1 MDSVSMVLKC
11 FLAGRQRTLAIR
23 MLLAEREGE
32 RNSVFHF
39 MGGLVHSGFHPA
51 PWGRNKMRSRQ
62 GVLWSW
68 GLGVTLALSLGAC
81 GVDSRPPADGVSQED
96 SGALTSEPLE
106 ASLTWDPYADAVA
119 SGTNAAVLNASAAL
133 GAPDGQAA
141 TLLGLLNAALV
152 LDLGAGEEGTGD
164 LRVYYKGL
172 SLALVA
178 QVDFLKAD
186 GTFIGSSSLHLVELG
201 LGTHVAVALY
211 PGNVPYRYVRLKG
224 ALAIYLVDAVET
236 SLRAVCGDGVLG
248 GFEVCDDGNQL
259 SGDGCNSVCQL
270 EPGYTCTGQPTVC
283 TDIDECAAGTDNC
296 SENATCTNIGGSFT
310 CACTAGYEGDGVT
323 CTDID
328 ECAAGTD
335 NCSENATCTNIGGSF
350 TCACTAGYEG
360 DGVTCTDIDECAA
373 GTDNCSENAAC
384 TNIGGSFTCAC
395 NAGYEGDGVI
405 CTNID
410 ECAANPCLNGGTCID
425 GVGSY
430 TCKCAPTYEGPI
442 CQSCSGT
449 LADCNGTSSDGCE
462 VNLQSDANSC
472 GACGIVCSTGQICS
486 NATCQAP
493 PPGQV
498 PGTPVSTPANHSPL
512 APAVADVNGDGKL
525 DILVANAESG
535 TTQTPSG
542 SLSVFLGNGD
552 ASVQSEV
559 NYGSASLS
567 SNAVVAVD
575 VDGDGWLDAVTVDG
589 QTNLP
594 LINGNISVYKNL
606 GSSAPGTFG
615 APTSFTTGTPGSVHL
630 CTGDFDNNGVAD
642 IATTSV
648 TQSQVSVLFGTG
660 AGNFGAPTFIG
671 IQNTGGVQS
680 SIACRDLN
688 SDGFSDIVVTS
699 PSSARLSVLINQ
711 GNGSFAA
718 PVAYS
723 NSAGGL
729 TAGIAFGDANGD
741 GTLDILSNGA
751 AGRFLFFFRGN
762 GNGTFASGVQS
773 TASATSA
780 TNSALG
786 VVAGDFNGDGK
797 LDAYILVTA
806 ASGGVRP
813 MTGNGNG
820 GFTAD
825 TVVTTG
831 ASPGLNAIATA
842 DMDAD
847 GYADL
852 ILTNR
857 GSATV
862 TVVPNGL

>member
-1 MDSVSMVLKC
+1 
-11 FLAGRQRTLAIR
+11 
-23 MLLAEREGE
+23 
-32 RNSVFHF
+32 
-39 MGGLVHSGFHPA
+39 
-51 PWGRNKMRSRQ
+51 MRSHP

-68 GLGVTLALSLGAC
+68 GLGVALALSLGAC
-81 GVDSRPPADGVSQED
+81 AVESLDETVGPPEDGVSQAGDE
-96 SGALTSEPLE
+96 ALTRERPE
-106 ASLTWDPYADAVA
+106 ASLTWDPYADAVV
-119 SGTNAAVLNASAAL
+119 SSTTAAVLNASAAL

-141 TLLGLLNAALV
+141 TMLSVLNSALV
-152 LDLGAGEEGTGD
+152 LDLGQGEEGTGD
-164 LRVYYKGL
+164 LRVYYRGL
-172 SLALVA
+172 TLALVA

-186 GTFIGSSSLHLVELG
+186 GTFIGSSTLHLKELG
-201 LGTHVAVALY
+201 LGTHIAVATY
-211 PGNVPYRYVRLKG
+211 PGNVPYRYVRLRG
-224 ALAIYLVDAVET
+224 AVLALYLVDAVET
-236 SLRAVCGDGVLG
+236 SLRVFCGDGVLG

-270 EPGYTCTGQPTVC
+270 EPGYTCTGEPTVC

-296 SENATCTNIGGSFT
+296 NDNAS
-310 CACTAGYEGDGVT
+310 
-323 CTDID
+323 
-328 ECAAGTD
+328 
-335 NCSENATCTNIGGSF
+335 
-350 TCACTAGYEG
+350 
-360 DGVTCTDIDECAA
+360 
-373 GTDNCSENAAC
+373 C

-395 NAGYEGDGVI
+395 NAGYEGDGVT

-430 TCKCAPTYEGPI
+430 TCKCAPTYEGNI

-449 LADCNGTSSDGCE
+449 LADCNANSSDGCE
-462 VNLQSDANSC
+462 VNLQSDADSC
-472 GACGIVCSTGQICS
+472 GACGIVCSTSQICS
-486 NATCQAP
+486 NATCQTAP
-493 PPGQV
+493 TGQV
-498 PGTPVSTPANHSPL
+498 PGTPVSSPANHSPL

-525 DILVANAESG
+525 DILVANAESAS
-535 TTQTPSG
+535 TQTPSG

-575 VDGDGWLDAVTVDG
+575 VDGDGWLDAVTVNG

-630 CTGDFDNNGVAD
+630 CTGDFDNDGVAD

-648 TQSQVSVLFGTG
+648 TQNQVSVLFGTG

-671 IQNTGGVQS
+671 IQNTGGAQS

-688 SDGFSDIVVTS
+688 SDGFSDLVVTS

-711 GNGSFAA
+711 GDGTFAA

-723 NSAGGL
+723 NSAGGQ

-751 AGRFLFFFRGN
+751 AGRYLFFFQGN
-762 GNGTFASGVQS
+762 GNGTFASGAQS
-773 TASATSA
+773 TAAATTA

-797 LDAYILVTA
+797 LDAYILVTT

-813 MTGNGNG
+813 MTGNGSG
-820 GFTAD
+820 GFTSG

-857 GSATV
+857 GSGTV

>member
-1 MDSVSMVLKC
+1 M
-11 FLAGRQRTLAIR
+11 
-23 MLLAEREGE
+23 
-32 RNSVFHF
+32 
-39 MGGLVHSGFHPA
+39 
-51 PWGRNKMRSRQ
+51 
-62 GVLWSW
+62 
-68 GLGVTLALSLGAC
+68 
-81 GVDSRPPADGVSQED
+81 
-96 SGALTSEPLE
+96 
-106 ASLTWDPYADAVA
+106 TWDPYADAVA
-119 SGTNAAVLNASAAL
+119 SGTTATVLNANAAL

-141 TLLGLLNAALV
+141 TLLGVLNTALV
-152 LDLGAGEEGTGD
+152 LDLGQGEEGTGD
-164 LRVYYKGL
+164 LRVYYQGL

-201 LGTHVAVALY
+201 LGTHIAVATY
-211 PGNVPYRYVRLKG
+211 PGNVPYRYVRLRG
-224 ALAIYLVDAVET
+224 SVLALYLVDAVET
-236 SLRAVCGDGVLG
+236 SLRAVCGDGVLS

-259 SGDGCNSVCQL
+259 SGDGCSSVCQL

-296 SENATCTNIGGSFT
+296 NENATCTNIGGSFT
-310 CACTAGYEGDGVT
+310 CACNAGYTGDGVT

-328 ECAAGTD
+328 ECATGTD
-335 NCSENATCTNIGGSF
+335 NCNENATCTNTGGSF
-350 TCACTAGYEG
+350 TCACKTGYTG
-360 DGVTCTDIDECAA
+360 DGVTCTDIDECAT
-373 GTDNCSENAAC
+373 GTDNCNENATC
-384 TNIGGSFTCAC
+384 TNTGGSFTCAC
-395 NAGYEGDGVI
+395 NAGYEGDGVT

-410 ECAANPCLNGGTCID
+410 ECATSPCLNGGTCID

-430 TCKCAPTYEGPI
+430 TCKCAPTYEGNN

-472 GACGIVCSTGQICS
+472 GACGIVCSTGEICS
-486 NATCQAP
+486 NGACQAP
-493 PPGQV
+493 PTGQV
-498 PGTPVSTPANHSPL
+498 PGTPVSSPANHSPL

-525 DILVANAESG
+525 DILVANAESAS
-535 TTQTPSG
+535 TETPSG

-552 ASVQSEV
+552 ASVQPEV

-575 VDGDGWLDAVTVDG
+575 VDGDGWLDAVTVNG
-589 QTNLP
+589 QSNLP
-594 LINGNISVYKNL
+594 LVNGNISVYKNL
-606 GSSAPGTFG
+606 GPSAPGTFG
-615 APTSFTTGTPGSVHL
+615 APTSFTTGTPGSIHL
-630 CTGDFDNNGVAD
+630 CTGDFDHNGVAD

-648 TQSQVSVLFGTG
+648 TQNQVSVLLGSG
-660 AGNFGAPTFIG
+660 AGSFGAPTFIG
-671 IQNTGGVQS
+671 IPNTGGVQS
-680 SIACRDLN
+680 TIACRDLN
-688 SDGFSDIVVTS
+688 GDGFSDIVVTS
-699 PSSARLSVLINQ
+699 PASARLSVLINQ
-711 GNGSFAA
+711 GDGSFAA
-718 PVAYS
+718 PVSYS
-723 NSAGGL
+723 NAVNGQ

-751 AGRFLFFFRGN
+751 AGRYLFFFKGN
-762 GNGTFASGVQS
+762 GNGTFAGGVQS
-773 TASATSA
+773 AAAASTA

-786 VVAGDFNGDGK
+786 VVANDFNGDGK

-820 GFTAD
+820 GFTSG

-857 GSATV
+857 GSGTV

>member
-1 MDSVSMVLKC
+1 
-11 FLAGRQRTLAIR
+11 
-23 MLLAEREGE
+23 
-32 RNSVFHF
+32 
-39 MGGLVHSGFHPA
+39 
-51 PWGRNKMRSRQ
+51 MRSHL

-68 GLGVTLALSLGAC
+68 GLGVALALSLGAC
-81 GVDSRPPADGVSQED
+81 AVESLDETVGPPEDGVSQAGD
-96 SGALTSEPLE
+96 AALTRERPE
-106 ASLTWDPYADAVA
+106 ASLTWDPYADAVV
-119 SGTNAAVLNASAAL
+119 SSTTAAVLNASAAL

-141 TLLGLLNAALV
+141 TMLSVLNSALV
-152 LDLGAGEEGTGD
+152 LDLGQGEEGTGD
-164 LRVYYKGL
+164 LRVYYQGL
-172 SLALVA
+172 TLALVA

-186 GTFIGSSSLHLVELG
+186 GTFIGSSTLHLKELG
-201 LGTHVAVALY
+201 LGTHIAVATY
-211 PGNVPYRYVRLKG
+211 PGNVPYRYVRLRG
-224 ALAIYLVDAVET
+224 AVLALYLVDAVET
-236 SLRAVCGDGVLG
+236 SLRVFCGDGVLG

-270 EPGYTCTGQPTVC
+270 EPGYTCTGEPTVC

-296 SENATCTNIGGSFT
+296 NDNAS
-310 CACTAGYEGDGVT
+310 
-323 CTDID
+323 
-328 ECAAGTD
+328 
-335 NCSENATCTNIGGSF
+335 
-350 TCACTAGYEG
+350 
-360 DGVTCTDIDECAA
+360 
-373 GTDNCSENAAC
+373 C

-395 NAGYEGDGVI
+395 NAGYEGDGVT

-430 TCKCAPTYEGPI
+430 TCKCAPTYEGNI

-449 LADCNGTSSDGCE
+449 LADCNANSSDGCE
-462 VNLQSDANSC
+462 VNLQSDADSC

-486 NATCQAP
+486 NATCQTAP
-493 PPGQV
+493 TGQV
-498 PGTPVSTPANHSPL
+498 PGTPVSSPANHSPL

-535 TTQTPSG
+535 STQTPSG

-575 VDGDGWLDAVTVDG
+575 VDGDGWLDAVTVNG

-630 CTGDFDNNGVAD
+630 CTGDFDDDGVAD

-648 TQSQVSVLFGTG
+648 TQNQVSVLFGTG

-671 IQNTGGVQS
+671 IQSTGGAQS
-680 SIACRDLN
+680 TIACRDLN

-699 PSSARLSVLINQ
+699 PASARLSILINQ
-711 GNGSFAA
+711 GDGTFAA

-723 NSAGGL
+723 NSASGQ

-751 AGRFLFFFRGN
+751 AGRYLFYFRGN

-773 TASATSA
+773 TAAATTA

-797 LDAYILVTA
+797 LDAYILVTT

-820 GFTAD
+820 GFTSG

-857 GSATV
+857 GSGTV

>member
-1 MDSVSMVLKC
+1 
-11 FLAGRQRTLAIR
+11 
-23 MLLAEREGE
+23 
-32 RNSVFHF
+32 
-39 MGGLVHSGFHPA
+39 
-51 PWGRNKMRSRQ
+51 MRSHP

-68 GLGVTLALSLGAC
+68 GLGVALALSLGAC
-81 GVDSRPPADGVSQED
+81 AVESLDETVGPPEDGVSQAGDE
-96 SGALTSEPLE
+96 ALTRERPE
-106 ASLTWDPYADAVA
+106 ASLTWDPYADAVV
-119 SGTNAAVLNASAAL
+119 SSTTAAVLNASAAL

-141 TLLGLLNAALV
+141 TMLSVLNSALV
-152 LDLGAGEEGTGD
+152 LDLGQGEEGTGD
-164 LRVYYKGL
+164 LRVYYQGL
-172 SLALVA
+172 TLALVA

-186 GTFIGSSSLHLVELG
+186 GTFIGSSTLHLKELG
-201 LGTHVAVALY
+201 LGTHIAVATY
-211 PGNVPYRYVRLKG
+211 PGNVPYRYVRLRG
-224 ALAIYLVDAVET
+224 AVLALYLVDAVET
-236 SLRAVCGDGVLG
+236 SLRVFCGDGVLG

-270 EPGYTCTGQPTVC
+270 EPGYTCTGEPTVC

-296 SENATCTNIGGSFT
+296 NDNAS
-310 CACTAGYEGDGVT
+310 
-323 CTDID
+323 
-328 ECAAGTD
+328 
-335 NCSENATCTNIGGSF
+335 
-350 TCACTAGYEG
+350 
-360 DGVTCTDIDECAA
+360 
-373 GTDNCSENAAC
+373 C

-395 NAGYEGDGVI
+395 NAGYEGDGVS

-410 ECAANPCLNGGTCID
+410 ECAASPCLNGGTCID
-425 GVGSY
+425 GMGSY
-430 TCKCAPTYEGPI
+430 TCKCAPTYEGTN

-449 LADCNGTSSDGCE
+449 LADCNANSSDGCE
-462 VNLQSDANSC
+462 VNLQSDADSC

-486 NATCQAP
+486 NATCQTAP
-493 PPGQV
+493 TGQV
-498 PGTPVSTPANHSPL
+498 PGTPVSSPANHSPL

-535 TTQTPSG
+535 STQTPSG

-575 VDGDGWLDAVTVDG
+575 VDGDGWLDAVTVNG

-630 CTGDFDNNGVAD
+630 CTGDFDDDGVAD

-648 TQSQVSVLFGTG
+648 TQNQVSVLFGTG

-671 IQNTGGVQS
+671 IQSTGGAQS
-680 SIACRDLN
+680 TIACRDLN

-699 PSSARLSVLINQ
+699 PASARLSILINQ
-711 GNGSFAA
+711 GDGTFAA

-723 NSAGGL
+723 NSASGQ

-751 AGRFLFFFRGN
+751 AGRYLFYFRGN

-773 TASATSA
+773 TAAATTA

-797 LDAYILVTA
+797 LDAYILVTT

-820 GFTAD
+820 GFTSG

-857 GSATV
+857 GSGTV

>member
-1 MDSVSMVLKC
+1 
-11 FLAGRQRTLAIR
+11 
-23 MLLAEREGE
+23 
-32 RNSVFHF
+32 
-39 MGGLVHSGFHPA
+39 
-51 PWGRNKMRSRQ
+51 MRSRQ

-68 GLGVTLALSLGAC
+68 GLGATLALSLGAC
-81 GVDSRPPADGVSQED
+81 GVEPLDEGAEPGSNEVLTQVSQEL
-96 SGALTSEPLE
+96 APP
-106 ASLTWDPYADAVA
+106 WDLYADAVA
-119 SGTNAAVLNASAAL
+119 PGTTPAVLHPNRAL
-133 GAPDGQAA
+133 GAPDGQRA
-141 TLLGLLNAALV
+141 TIPGLLTSALV
-152 LDLGAGEEGTGD
+152 LDLGQGEEGTGD
-164 LRVYYKGL
+164 LRVYYHGL
-172 SLALVA
+172 SVFLVA

-186 GTFIGSSSLHLVELG
+186 GTHVGSSLLHMG
-201 LGTHVAVALY
+201 LGPHVAVARYL
-211 PGNVPYRYVRLKG
+211 GNHPYRYVRLRG
-224 ALAIYLVDAVET
+224 ALLGIYQVDAVET
-236 SLRAVCGDGVLG
+236 SIRLFCGDGVIG
-248 GFEVCDDGNQL
+248 GAETCDDGNQL
-259 SGDGCNSVCQL
+259 SGDGCNSVCQV

-296 SENATCTNIGGSFT
+296 NQDAT
-310 CACTAGYEGDGVT
+310 
-323 CTDID
+323 
-328 ECAAGTD
+328 
-335 NCSENATCTNIGGSF
+335 
-350 TCACTAGYEG
+350 
-360 DGVTCTDIDECAA
+360 
-373 GTDNCSENAAC
+373 C

-395 NAGYEGDGVI
+395 NAGYEGDGVT

-410 ECAANPCLNGGTCID
+410 ECAASPCLNGGTCID

-430 TCKCAPTYEGPI
+430 TCECAPTYEGNN

-449 LADCNGTSSDGCE
+449 LADCNANSSDGCE
-462 VNLQSDANSC
+462 VNLQSDADSC

-486 NATCQAP
+486 NATCQTAP
-493 PPGQV
+493 TGQV
-498 PGTPVSTPANHSPL
+498 PGTPVSSPANHGPL

-525 DILVANAESG
+525 DILVANAESAS
-535 TTQTPSG
+535 TETPSG

-575 VDGDGWLDAVTVDG
+575 VDGDGWLDAVTVNG

-606 GSSAPGTFG
+606 GPSAPGTFG
-615 APTSFTTGTPGSVHL
+615 TPTSFTTGTPGSVHL
-630 CTGDFDNNGVAD
+630 CTGDFNHDGVAD

-648 TQSQVSVLFGTG
+648 TQNQVSVLFGSG

-671 IQNTGGVQS
+671 IPNTGGAQS
-680 SIACRDLN
+680 TIACRDLN
-688 SDGFSDIVVTS
+688 GDGFSDLVVTS
-699 PSSARLSVLINQ
+699 PASARLSILINQ

-723 NSAGGL
+723 NSASGQ

-751 AGRFLFFFRGN
+751 AGRYLFFFKGN

-773 TASATSA
+773 TAAATTA

-786 VVAGDFNGDGK
+786 VVADDFNGDGK

-820 GFTAD
+820 GFTSG
-825 TVVTTG
+825 TVVATG

-857 GSATV
+857 GSGTV

>member
-1 MDSVSMVLKC
+1 M
-11 FLAGRQRTLAIR
+11 
-23 MLLAEREGE
+23 
-32 RNSVFHF
+32 
-39 MGGLVHSGFHPA
+39 
-51 PWGRNKMRSRQ
+51 
-62 GVLWSW
+62 
-68 GLGVTLALSLGAC
+68 
-81 GVDSRPPADGVSQED
+81 SQEL
-96 SGALTSEPLE
+96 APP
-106 ASLTWDPYADAVA
+106 WDLYADAVA
-119 SGTNAAVLNASAAL
+119 PGTTPTVLHPERAL
-133 GAPDGQAA
+133 GAPDGQSA
-141 TLLGLLNAALV
+141 TIPGLLTSALV
-152 LDLGAGEEGTGD
+152 LDLGQGEEGTGD
-164 LRVYYKGL
+164 LRVYYHGL
-172 SLALVA
+172 SVVLVA

-186 GTFIGSSSLHLVELG
+186 GTHVGSGLLHMG
-201 LGTHVAVALY
+201 LGAHVAVARYL
-211 PGNVPYRYVRLKG
+211 GNYPYRYVRLRG
-224 ALAIYLVDAVET
+224 ALLGVYQVDAVET
-236 SLRAVCGDGVLG
+236 SIRPFCGDGVIG
-248 GFEVCDDGNQL
+248 GAETCDDGNQL
-259 SGDGCNSVCQL
+259 SGDGCNSVCQV

-296 SENATCTNIGGSFT
+296 DENATCTNIGGSFT
-310 CACTAGYEGDGVT
+310 CACKAGYAGDGVT

-335 NCSENATCTNIGGSF
+335 NCDENATCTNIGGSF
-350 TCACTAGYEG
+350 TCACKAGYAG

-373 GTDNCSENAAC
+373 GTDNCDENATC

-395 NAGYEGDGVI
+395 NAGYEGDGVT

-410 ECAANPCLNGGTCID
+410 DCAANPCLNGGTCID

-430 TCKCAPTYEGPI
+430 TCKCAPTYEGTN

-449 LADCNGTSSDGCE
+449 LADCNGNSSDGCE
-462 VNLQSDANSC
+462 VNLQSDAESC

-498 PGTPVSTPANHSPL
+498 PGTPVSSPANHGPL

-525 DILVANAESG
+525 DILVANAESAS
-535 TTQTPSG
+535 TETPSG

-575 VDGDGWLDAVTVDG
+575 VDGDGWLDAVTVNG

-594 LINGNISVYKNL
+594 LINGSISVYKNL
-606 GSSAPGTFG
+606 GPSAPGTFG

-630 CTGDFDNNGVAD
+630 CTGDFNHDGVAD

-648 TQSQVSVLFGTG
+648 TQNQVSVLFGSG
-660 AGNFGAPTFIG
+660 AGSFGAPTFIG
-671 IQNTGGVQS
+671 IPNTGGAQS
-680 SIACRDLN
+680 TIACRDLN

-699 PSSARLSVLINQ
+699 PASARLSVLINQ
-711 GNGSFAA
+711 GDGSFAA
-718 PVAYS
+718 PVSYS
-723 NSAGGL
+723 NAVNGQ

-741 GTLDILSNGA
+741 GMLDILSNGA
-751 AGRFLFFFRGN
+751 AGRYLFFFKGN

-773 TASATSA
+773 TAAASTA

-786 VVAGDFNGDGK
+786 VVADDFNGDGK

-820 GFTAD
+820 GFTSG
-825 TVVTTG
+825 TVVETG

-857 GSATV
+857 GSGTV

>member
-1 MDSVSMVLKC
+1 MRSHPGVL
-11 FLAGRQRTLAIR
+11 
-23 MLLAEREGE
+23 
-32 RNSVFHF
+32 S
-39 MGGLVHSGFHPA
+39 
-51 PWGRNKMRSRQ
+51 PWG
-62 GVLWSW
+62 LY
-68 GLGVTLALSLGAC
+68 VTLALSLGAC
-81 GVDSRPPADGVSQED
+81 AVESLDEKGGPLEAGVSQEGD
-96 SGALTSEPLE
+96 AALTRERP
-106 ASLTWDPYADAVA
+106 AAFTWDPYADAVV
-119 SGTNAAVLNASAAL
+119 SSTTAAVLNASAAL

-141 TLLGLLNAALV
+141 TLLSVLNSALV
-152 LDLGAGEEGTGD
+152 LDLGQGEEGTGD
-164 LRVYYKGL
+164 LRVYYQGL
-172 SLALVA
+172 TLALVA

-186 GTFIGSSSLHLVELG
+186 GTFIGSSTLHLKELG
-201 LGTHVAVALY
+201 LGTHIAVATY
-211 PGNVPYRYVRLKG
+211 PGNVPYRYVKLRG
-224 ALAIYLVDAVET
+224 AVLALYLVDAVET
-236 SLRAVCGDGVLG
+236 SLRAVCGDGVLS

-270 EPGYTCTGQPTVC
+270 EPGYTCTGVPTVC

-296 SENATCTNIGGSFT
+296 DVNAT
-310 CACTAGYEGDGVT
+310 
-323 CTDID
+323 
-328 ECAAGTD
+328 
-335 NCSENATCTNIGGSF
+335 
-350 TCACTAGYEG
+350 
-360 DGVTCTDIDECAA
+360 
-373 GTDNCSENAAC
+373 C

-395 NAGYEGDGVI
+395 NAGYEGDGVT
-405 CTNID
+405 CTDID
-410 ECAANPCLNGGTCID
+410 ECAASPCLNGGTCID

-430 TCKCAPTYEGPI
+430 TCQCAPTYEGAN

-472 GACGIVCSTGQICS
+472 GACGVVCSTGQICS
-486 NATCQAP
+486 NAACQAP

-498 PGTPVSTPANHSPL
+498 PGTPVSSPANHSPL

-525 DILVANAESG
+525 DILVANAESAS
-535 TTQTPSG
+535 TETPSG

-552 ASVQSEV
+552 ASVQPEV
-559 NYGSASLS
+559 TYGSASLS

-589 QTNLP
+589 QTNVP
-594 LINGNISVYKNL
+594 LVNGTISVYKNL
-606 GSSAPGTFG
+606 GASAPGTFG
-615 APTSFTTGTPGSVHL
+615 APTSFTTGTPGSIHL
-630 CTGDFDNNGVAD
+630 CTGDFDRNGVAD

-648 TQSQVSVLFGTG
+648 TQNQVSVLFGG
-660 AGNFGAPTFIG
+660 GSGSFGAPTFIG
-671 IQNTGGVQS
+671 IPNTGGAQS
-680 SIACRDLN
+680 TLACRDLN
-688 SDGFSDIVVTS
+688 SDGFSDLVVTS
-699 PSSARLSVLINQ
+699 PASARLSVLINQ
-711 GNGSFAA
+711 GNGTFAA
-718 PVAYS
+718 PVSYGNAV
-723 NSAGGL
+723 NGQ

-741 GTLDILSNGA
+741 GMLDILSNGA
-751 AGRFLFFFRGN
+751 AGRYLFFFKGN
-762 GNGTFASGVQS
+762 GNGTFESGVQS
-773 TASATSA
+773 AAAATTA

-786 VVAGDFNGDGK
+786 VVANDFNGDGR

-820 GFTAD
+820 GFTSG

-857 GSATV
+857 GSSTV

>member
-1 MDSVSMVLKC
+1 
-11 FLAGRQRTLAIR
+11 
-23 MLLAEREGE
+23 
-32 RNSVFHF
+32 
-39 MGGLVHSGFHPA
+39 
-51 PWGRNKMRSRQ
+51 MRSHP

-68 GLGVTLALSLGAC
+68 GLGVALALSLGAC
-81 GVDSRPPADGVSQED
+81 AVESLDETVGPPEDGVSQAGDE
-96 SGALTSEPLE
+96 ALTRERPE
-106 ASLTWDPYADAVA
+106 ASLTWDPYADAVV
-119 SGTNAAVLNASAAL
+119 SSTTAAVLNASAAL

-141 TLLGLLNAALV
+141 TMLSVLNSALV
-152 LDLGAGEEGTGD
+152 LDLGQGEEGTGD
-164 LRVYYKGL
+164 LRVYYQGL
-172 SLALVA
+172 TLALVA

-186 GTFIGSSSLHLVELG
+186 GTFIGSSTLHLKELG
-201 LGTHVAVALY
+201 LGTHIAVATY
-211 PGNVPYRYVRLKG
+211 PGNVPYRYVRLRG
-224 ALAIYLVDAVET
+224 AVLALYLVDAVET
-236 SLRAVCGDGVLG
+236 SLRVFCGDGVLG

-270 EPGYTCTGQPTVC
+270 EPGYTCTGEPTVC

-296 SENATCTNIGGSFT
+296 NDNAS
-310 CACTAGYEGDGVT
+310 
-323 CTDID
+323 
-328 ECAAGTD
+328 
-335 NCSENATCTNIGGSF
+335 
-350 TCACTAGYEG
+350 
-360 DGVTCTDIDECAA
+360 
-373 GTDNCSENAAC
+373 C

-395 NAGYEGDGVI
+395 NAGYEGDGVT

-430 TCKCAPTYEGPI
+430 TCKCAPTYEGNI

-449 LADCNGTSSDGCE
+449 LADCNANSSDGCE
-462 VNLQSDANSC
+462 VNLQSDADSC

-486 NATCQAP
+486 NATCQTAP
-493 PPGQV
+493 TGQV
-498 PGTPVSTPANHSPL
+498 PGTPVSSPANHSPL

-525 DILVANAESG
+525 DILVANAESAS
-535 TTQTPSG
+535 TQTPSG

-575 VDGDGWLDAVTVDG
+575 VDGDGWLDAVTVNG

-615 APTSFTTGTPGSVHL
+615 TPTSFTTGTPGSVHL
-630 CTGDFDNNGVAD
+630 CTGDFDHDGVAD

-648 TQSQVSVLFGTG
+648 TQNQVSVLFGSG

-671 IQNTGGVQS
+671 IQNTGGAQS

-688 SDGFSDIVVTS
+688 SDGFSDLVVTS

-711 GNGSFAA
+711 GDGTFAA

-723 NSAGGL
+723 NSAGGQ

-751 AGRFLFFFRGN
+751 AGRYLFFFQGN
-762 GNGTFASGVQS
+762 GNGTFASGAQS
-773 TASATSA
+773 TAAATTA

-797 LDAYILVTA
+797 LDAYILVTT

-813 MTGNGNG
+813 MTGNGSG
-820 GFTAD
+820 GFTSG

-857 GSATV
+857 GSGTV

>member
-1 MDSVSMVLKC
+1 
-11 FLAGRQRTLAIR
+11 
-23 MLLAEREGE
+23 
-32 RNSVFHF
+32 
-39 MGGLVHSGFHPA
+39 
-51 PWGRNKMRSRQ
+51 MRSRQ
-62 GVLWSW
+62 SVLWSW
-68 GLGVTLALSLGAC
+68 GLGLTLALSLGAC
-81 GVDSRPPADGVSQED
+81 GVDSRPAADGVSQED

-133 GAPDGQAA
+133 GAPDGQVA

-201 LGTHVAVALY
+201 LGTHIAVATY
-211 PGNVPYRYVRLKG
+211 PGNVPYRYVRLRG

-259 SGDGCNSVCQL
+259 SGDGCNSVCKL

-296 SENATCTNIGGSFT
+296 DENATCTNIGGSFT

-335 NCSENATCTNIGGSF
+335 NCNENATCTNSEGSF

-373 GTDNCSENAAC
+373 GTDNCNENATC
-384 TNIGGSFTCAC
+384 TNTGGSFSCAC
-395 NAGYEGDGVI
+395 NAGYEGDGVT

-430 TCKCAPTYEGPI
+430 TCKCAPTYEGNN

-449 LADCNGTSSDGCE
+449 LADCNANSSDGCE
-462 VNLQSDANSC
+462 VNLQSDAESC

-498 PGTPVSTPANHSPL
+498 PGTPVSSPANHSPL
-512 APAVADVNGDGKL
+512 APAIADVNGDGKL

-535 TTQTPSG
+535 STQTPSG
-542 SLSVFLGNGD
+542 SLSIFLGNGD

-575 VDGDGWLDAVTVDG
+575 VDGDGWLDAVTVNG

-594 LINGNISVYKNL
+594 LINGDISVYKNL
-606 GSSAPGTFG
+606 GPSAPGTFG
-615 APTSFTTGTPGSVHL
+615 APTSFTTGSPGSVHL
-630 CTGDFDNNGVAD
+630 CTGDFDSNGVAD

-671 IQNTGGVQS
+671 IQGTGGVQS
-680 SIACRDLN
+680 TIACRDLN

-699 PSSARLSVLINQ
+699 PASARLSVLINQ

-723 NSAGGL
+723 NSANGL

-741 GTLDILSNGA
+741 GTLDILSNGS
-751 AGRFLFFFRGN
+751 AGRFLFYFRGN

-773 TASATSA
+773 TASATA
-780 TNSALG
+780 TANSALG
-786 VVAGDFNGDGK
+786 VVADDFNGDGR

-813 MTGNGNG
+813 MTGNGSG
-820 GFTAD
+820 GFTAG
-825 TVVTTG
+825 TVVGTG

-857 GSATV
+857 GSGTV